1 MVAEARMY
9 NLLQGMGRKYLPK
22 NNEMTAPG
30 LNYISVGHRPS
41 LVAYHDMRLRL
52 NGGEDRP
59 SLEVIPKSSSS
70 LNAQQ
75 AFDNVSNL

>member
-1 MVAEARMY
+1 MY

-41 LVAYHDMRLRL
+41 LLAYHNKRLRL
-52 NGGEDRP
+52 NGEERH
-59 SLEVIPKSSSS
+59 SLEVIQRSST

-75 AFDNVSNL
+75 AFDKVSNL